1 MAASKSL
8 CILIAETTAQDFEK
22 EIRNLGKT
30 PPFLKLLLSHIRTK

>member
-1 MAASKSL
+1 MATAKSL
-8 CILIAETTAQDFEK
+8 CLLIAAKTAQDFEK